1 MLLELSYLNEV
12 CFLSLNTD
20 DKKYNIGLKLAQM
33 DLRDL
38 LGGEFYEEIER
49 QDSEGFTSDNDTLY
63 TLYIKD
69 YLAWQTYFHYLKF
82 SQADSTPTGIRQFND
97 ENSSVLDDVKLWSFE
112 KNVLGVATKYKDAM
126 INYMKL
132 EQAKDT
138 TKFPLWENSCKT
150 VYSFAISAVDKSSD
164 SVLKVNKAIIT
175 NE

>member
-1 MLLELSYLNEV
+1 
-12 CFLSLNTD
+12 
-20 DKKYNIGLKLAQM
+20 
-33 DLRDL
+33 
-38 LGGEFYEEIER
+38 
-49 QDSEGFTSDNDTLY
+49 
-63 TLYIKD
+63 
-69 YLAWQTYFHYLKF
+69 
-82 SQADSTPTGIRQFND
+82 
-97 ENSSVLDDVKLWSFE
+97 VKLWSFE

>member
-38 LGGEFYEEIER
+38 LGGEFYDEIVTQEE
-49 QDSEGFTSDNDTLY
+49 EGFSTDNDTLY

-82 SQADSTPTGIRQFND
+82 SQADATPTGIRQFND

-112 KNVLGVATKYKDAM
+112 KNVLNVATKYKDAM
-126 INYMKL
+126 INYLKL

-138 TKFPLWENSCKT
+138 TKFPKWENSCKT

>member
-1 MLLELSYLNEV
+1 LLELSYLNEV